1 MGFLIF
7 LLAVIGIP
15 VGFFLAS
22 LIGQIILV
30 KSSSY
35 EEITGIR
42 FLKFFFGFGNNKTD
56 TKQGF
61 SLFPFVEAQF
71 KPDVEIDEERAKK
84 ESLKGLIIIGIV
96 AMIYFILFLVLFK
109 PSPYYLNAF
118 SVGAL
123 IGVIISL
130 IMITISAFKAKQ
142 KDDFRIFLNGKISEL
157 KNSSRPDQV
166 SMPDLDSLSMYN
178 PTPSAAESY
187 QFLRYMWAEMGNY
200 TETVYDIQKWFERH
214 YKSPY
219 NSSLFNQYL
228 VFLNFFS
235 IYEID
240 PRKAK
245 PFYNEIKS
253 DLHRNENPA
262 SLRVY
267 AFYSYNILGD
277 VDASYKACCDGLNM
291 LNDAR
296 LDLMKIEKDFYA
308 GEFNY
313 LLGVIKE
320 NS

>member
-1 MGFLIF
+1 MGFLIV
-7 LLAVIGIP
+7 LLGVIGIP

-42 FLKFFFGFGNNKTD
+42 FLKFFFGFGNNKND

-61 SLFPFVEAQF
+61 SLFPFVEAEF
-71 KPDVEIDEERAKK
+71 RPDVEIDEDRARR
-84 ESLKGLIIIGIV
+84 ESVKGLIIVGV
-96 AMIYFILFLVLFK
+96 AAIIYLILFIVLFK
-109 PSPYYLNAF
+109 PSPAYLNAF

-123 IGVIISL
+123 VGVIIAL
-130 IMITISAFKAKQ
+130 IMIAISSLKAKQ
-142 KDDFRIFLNGKISEL
+142 RDDFRIFLNGKIEEL
-157 KNSSRPDQV
+157 KRSSRPDQV
-166 SMPDLDSLSMYN
+166 SMPDIESLTKYN

-187 QFLRYMWAEMGNY
+187 QFLRYMWAEMVNY
-200 TETVYDIQKWFERH
+200 TDTVYDILKWFEKR

-219 NSSLFNQYL
+219 NSTLFNQYF
-228 VFLNFFS
+228 VFLNYFS
-235 IYEID
+235 IYDID
-240 PRKAK
+240 MRKAK

-277 VDASYKACCDGLNM
+277 VDAAYKACCDGLNM
-291 LNDAR
+291 LEDSR